1 MFGIIKIGNLVIS
14 CVVTDQFWEKR
25 NLGIWEK
32 RNIGKWEKRNIG
44 KWEKRNIRKW
54 EKMTQKEER

>member
-32 RNIGKWEKRNIG
+32 RNIGKWEKRNI
-44 KWEKRNIRKW
+44 RKW